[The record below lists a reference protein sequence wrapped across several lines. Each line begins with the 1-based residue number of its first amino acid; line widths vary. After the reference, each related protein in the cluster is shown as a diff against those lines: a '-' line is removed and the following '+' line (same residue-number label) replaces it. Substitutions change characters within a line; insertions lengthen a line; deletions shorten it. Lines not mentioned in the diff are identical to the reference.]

1 MWEVSVSDWCSG
13 EVEGTPGLRDLKAF
27 QDLSGRT
34 TCVVI
39 VVLVV
44 ADISIIDEC
53 RTLARN

>member
-1 MWEVSVSDWCSG
+1 MSDWCSV
-13 EVEGTPGLRDLKAF
+13 EVEGTAGLRDLKAF

-44 ADISIIDEC
+44 SDISIIDER